1 MEMNLQFNLEDLTTS
16 AISPSYLSSDEDMEV
31 DIESVEAT
39 GEPSDDSD
47 IEVIACYR
55 HVPGRTG
62 ISSGTA
68 DDNGTVRLY
77 GQRVPALSLGRL

>member
-1 MEMNLQFNLEDLTTS
+1 MEMKLQFNLEDLTTL

-31 DIESVEAT
+31 DIESVDAT

-55 HVPGRTG
+55 HVPVPEQGSVAGRQIVQTNLV
-62 ISSGTA
+62 IIM
-68 DDNGTVRLY
+68 L
-77 GQRVPALSLGRL
+77 